1 MLIILQLLLSSPVAL
16 DVYSWSH
23 TEIGPIL
30 ALAALLFHNMTEHS
44 QLSGFL
50 IDGSLGCFYFFTIMN
65 NAAIRVLAHSAC
77 FFCTCVIIFFF

>member
-30 ALAALLFHNMTEHS
+30 ALAALLFHNMT
-44 QLSGFL
+44 
-50 IDGSLGCFYFFTIMN
+50 
-65 NAAIRVLAHSAC
+65 
-77 FFCTCVIIFFF
+77 